1 MKKKLLL
8 IDDELDLLEIM
19 NETLTRYGH
28 EVECFTN
35 AVQGLRKFYDDPTEV
50 SCIIVDYQIP
60 IMTGV
65 ELALQ
70 MMEISPSIP
79 IIITTG
85 FADEHIERLLSNHKN
100 VYLLE
105 KPFRL
110 DELVFLLNQIVKRPH
125 LRVSA

>member
-8 IDDELDLLEIM
+8 IDDELNLLEIM

-28 EVECFTN
+28 DVECFTN
-35 AVQGLRKFYDDPTEV
+35 PVQGLRKFYDDPTKI
-50 SCIIVDYQIP
+50 SCIVVDYQIP
-60 IMTGV
+60 VMTGV

-85 FADEHIERLLSNHKN
+85 FADEHIGALLKKHSN

-110 DELVFLLNQIVKRPH
+110 DELVFLLTQVVKRPH